1 MSLYHLKQFVRDDS
15 ASVTIEYLV
24 LAGVLS
30 MIWLAVGS
38 EYQREVE
45 RVYADLTRKLNRIK
59 I

>member
-1 MSLYHLKQFVRDDS
+1 MPFDRLKQFIRDES

-30 MIWLAVGS
+30 MVWLAVGA
-38 EYQREVE
+38 EYQREVK
-45 RVYADLTRKLNRIK
+45 RVYADLARTLRHIK

>member
-1 MSLYHLKQFVRDDS
+1 MSFYHLKQFVRDDS